1 MMPGLL
7 MAVAWA
13 QTSDAASQPDFSGL
27 FFKTMALLA
36 IIVVLGFLLVRYVGK
51 VGRVR
56 GKSGSKDFEMLSWM
70 RIEPKKSLY
79 LVRIGK
85 RKFALGSAEHNLNL
99 IAEMTD
105 EDLEI

>member
-13 QTSDAASQPDFSGL
+13 QTSDAVSQPDFAGL
-27 FFKTMALLA
+27 FLKTMALLA
-36 IIVVLGFLLVRYVGK
+36 IIVVLGFLLVRYVGHG
-51 VGRVR
+51 GRGR
-56 GKSGSKDFEMLSWM
+56 GKSGNKDFEMLSWM
-70 RIEPKKSLY
+70 RIEPKKNLY

-99 IAEMTD
+99 IAELSD
-105 EDLEI
+105 DDLES